1 MVQAA
6 AADRREHTA
15 RLQTGFGAS
24 AAGYFARLQSAGS
37 STFRGMH
44 RKTPTQLHVEK
55 IPRHRR
61 LNLESI
67 LSLEMGSFYRRIDGK
82 LQINHLHYTL
92 QFMKKVDYILAL
104 VTIEIIVGKSGFGQ
118 FPQPFPKII

>member
-1 MVQAA
+1 M
-6 AADRREHTA
+6 A

-24 AAGYFARLQSAGS
+24 AAGYFAGLQPAGLARV
-37 STFRGMH
+37 RGMN
-44 RKTPTQLHVEK
+44 RKTSTRLHIEK

-67 LSLEMGSFYRRIDGK
+67 LSLEMGSFYRRIVGK

-92 QFMKKVDYILAL
+92 QFMKKMDYILAL